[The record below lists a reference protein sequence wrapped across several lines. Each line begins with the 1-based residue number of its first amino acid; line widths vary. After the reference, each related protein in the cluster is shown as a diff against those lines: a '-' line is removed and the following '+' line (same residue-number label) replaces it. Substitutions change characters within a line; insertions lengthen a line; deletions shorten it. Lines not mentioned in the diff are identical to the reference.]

1 QAGLLKEPESRKRPH
16 FEIGQGY
23 IATSRLDGSEGSTKR
38 FIAGLLT
45 VDLHALVVAQQ
56 MWRAVYTHLQ
66 PLRVQQGSD
75 ESTGGTL
82 AVGTSDGNDAPRR
95 TPETEPDGHLPRTL
109 QPHVDGSRVQ
119 LFEVGEPVAQAPAG
133 HALAVTSAGS
143 TGEGSC
149 CSCASRRAR
158 RGRSS
163 ARGMIRSIAPW
174 SSRNSLRWKPSGS
187 FSRTVCSITRG
198 PAKPMSA
205 LGSATITSP
214 SIAKL
219 ADTPPST
226 GSVRT
231 EINGKPSSR
240 MRASTAEV
248 LAICIREISASCIR
262 APPEAEKQTSGQRCS
277 SATLAARTKRSPTMA
292 PIDPPMKANSKA
304 QATTGAFRRVPRMA
318 ISASF
323 SPVCFCA

>member
-1 QAGLLKEPESRKRPH
+1 MEVAAQRGLAAAKDSSFLGRYAVAAVAQPLAVIEANVGYHGNIRIDQIDRIQAPAQPDLQHRGIQAGLLKEPESRKRPH

-45 VDLHALVVAQQ
+45 IDLHALVVAQQ

-66 PLRVQQGSD
+66 PLPAQQGSD
-75 ESTGGTL
+75 ESTGGAL
-82 AVGTSDGNDAPRR
+82 AVGTRDGNDAPRR

-109 QPHVDGSRVQ
+109 QPHVDGSRMQ

-219 ADTPPST
+219 ADTPP
-226 GSVRT
+226 
-231 EINGKPSSR
+231 
-240 MRASTAEV
+240 
-248 LAICIREISASCIR
+248 
-262 APPEAEKQTSGQRCS
+262 
-277 SATLAARTKRSPTMA
+277 
-292 PIDPPMKANSKA
+292 
-304 QATTGAFRRVPRMA
+304 
-318 ISASF
+318 
-323 SPVCFCA
+323 